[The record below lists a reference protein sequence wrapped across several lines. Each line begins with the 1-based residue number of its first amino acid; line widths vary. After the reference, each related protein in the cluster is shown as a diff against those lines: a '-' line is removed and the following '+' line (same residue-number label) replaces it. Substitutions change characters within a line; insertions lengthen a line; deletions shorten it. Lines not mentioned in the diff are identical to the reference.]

1 MASGGIDSG
10 MNFRRGYQKEEPEIN
25 LVPLIDVLLVILI
38 FLMVSTTYTKFAELQ
53 INLPKANAEKQLDRP
68 NQINIAVDSAGRY
81 VIETT
86 PVNTSDPEVLSEQL
100 RKAAGNMDD
109 PVIVINADANA
120 THQAVIRVM
129 EAARIA
135 GYSHL
140 TFTAETRTAR

>member
-1 MASGGIDSG
+1 

-38 FLMVSTTYTKFAELQ
+38 FLMVSTTYNKFAELN
-53 INLPKANAEKQLDRP
+53 INLPKADAEKQQDRP
-68 NQINIAVDSAGRY
+68 NQINIAVDSSGRY
-81 VIETT
+81 MIENT
-86 PVNTSDPEVLSEQL
+86 PVNTVEPEVLSEQL
-100 RKAAGNMDD
+100 RKAAGDMND

-120 THQAVIRVM
+120 THQSVIRIL

-135 GYSHL
+135 GYSRI

>member
-38 FLMVSTTYTKFAELQ
+38 FLMVSTTYSKFAELR
-53 INLPKANAEKQLDRP
+53 INLPKADAEQQQDRP

>member
-53 INLPKANAEKQLDRP
+53 INLPKADAEKQQDRP

>member
-1 MASGGIDSG
+1 
-10 MNFRRGYQKEEPEIN
+10 MNFRRGYQREDPEIN

-53 INLPKANAEKQLDRP
+53 INLPKADAEKQHERP
-68 NQINIAVDSAGRY
+68 NQINVAVDSAGRY

-86 PVNTSDPEVLSEQL
+86 PVNTVDPEVLSEHM
-100 RKAAGNMDD
+100 RKAAGNLSD

-120 THQAVIRVM
+120 THQSVIRVM

-135 GYSHL
+135 GYSHIA
-140 TFTAETRTAR
+140 FTAETRTAR

>member
-1 MASGGIDSG
+1 MDL
-10 MNFRRGYQKEEPEIN
+10 RRGYQKEDPEIN

-53 INLPKANAEKQLDRP
+53 INLPKADAEKQHDRP
-68 NQINIAVDSAGRY
+68 NQINVAVDSAGRY

-86 PVNTSDPEVLSEQL
+86 PVNTVDPEVLSEQL
-100 RKAAGNMDD
+100 RKAAGNLND
-109 PVIVINADANA
+109 PVIIINADANA

-135 GYSHL
+135 GYSHI
-140 TFTAETRTAR
+140 TFTAETRTVR